1 MHIHHYCMRL
11 PIILLFISFL
21 SNCNQQLTKEDNPA
35 VNPSSLVIKGADVSF
50 LPDLR
55 SSGVV
60 VYNQQGQAE
69 DMLLTLSRAGVNT
82 LRLRLWKSPAAA
94 TAALPAML
102 ALASEAQAMGFK
114 ILLSIHYADSWADP
128 ARQPVPA
135 DWQHLGLAALQDSV
149 YQYTRTLVETIR
161 PEYVQIGNEINN
173 GFLWPQG
180 HIANFAQ
187 FESLLQA
194 GIQAVRD
201 SRPDTRIVLH
211 YAGYEQ
217 AAPFFASLHELD
229 YDYIGLSYYPLWHG
243 RDLTALRQAL
253 GSLHRQTAK
262 PWLLAEFSY
271 PFTLSWNDWTNN
283 IIGLP
288 EQLLPGFAA
297 SPAGQQLYVD
307 SLRNIVQE
315 TAGGIGY
322 CYWGA
327 EWISYRGP
335 TATDGSS
342 WENQA
347 LWNFDRRALPA
358 MQALGR

>member
-1 MHIHHYCMRL
+1 MHRFFFL
-11 PIILLFISFL
+11 LLLSILS
-21 SNCNQQLTKEDNPA
+21 SCTQQLTKEDNPP
-35 VNPSSLVIKGADVSF
+35 VSPSTLAIKGADISF

-55 SSGVV
+55 SNGMV
-60 VYNQQGQAE
+60 VYNRAGQAE

-128 ARQPVPA
+128 AKQPVPA
-135 DWQHLGLAALQDSV
+135 DWQSLGLAALQDSV
-149 YQYTRTLVETIR
+149 YHYTRTIVETIR

-173 GFLWPQG
+173 GLLWPQG
-180 HIANFAQ
+180 HINNFAP
-187 FESLLQA
+187 FKSLLQA

-201 SRPDTRIVLH
+201 SRPDTKIILH

-217 AAPFFASLHELD
+217 ADTFFAALQQLD

-243 RDLTALRQAL
+243 RDLRVLRQAL
-253 GSLHRQTAK
+253 AALHQQTAK

-271 PFTLSWNDWTNN
+271 PFTLNWNDWTNN

-297 SPAGQQLYVD
+297 SPAGQRLYVD
-307 SLRNIVQE
+307 SLRSIVQE

-335 TATDGSS
+335 AATDGSS

-347 LWNFDRRALPA
+347 LWDFDRRALPA
-358 MQALGR
+358 MEALGR